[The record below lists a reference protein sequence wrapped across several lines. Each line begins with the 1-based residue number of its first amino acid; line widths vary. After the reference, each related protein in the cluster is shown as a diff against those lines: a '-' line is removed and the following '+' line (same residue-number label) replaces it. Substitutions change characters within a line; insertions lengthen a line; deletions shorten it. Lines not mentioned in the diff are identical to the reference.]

1 MANNIESQIVYEHL
15 VRLCGFRGAN
25 VTSRVG
31 SQSDPAAFAKA
42 METNHY
48 VSITAERSATD
59 IRGAAHILIV
69 QFSPYRY
76 IDASSQKF
84 NAFLE
89 RQIRARPADEIEYNV
104 ILVSSGAISST
115 ISRTIA
121 AQRAAGIIVEHFNA
135 SMFLIVVPE
144 HANVPR
150 HTIVPRDEVDKI
162 CRELHMMVSN
172 FPCIIAAGTNP
183 DPMAV
188 WLGLR
193 PGMIARIDRP
203 SETAGIETVYR
214 RCV

>member
-25 VTSRVG
+25 VTGRVG
-31 SQSDPAAFAKA
+31 PAEFAKT
-42 METNHY
+42 MDTNHY
-48 VSITAERSATD
+48 VSITAERPATD
-59 IRGAAHILIV
+59 IRGAAHILII
-69 QFSPYRY
+69 QFSSYRY

-89 RQIRARPADEIEYNV
+89 KQIRARPADEIEYNI
-104 ILVSSGAISST
+104 ILVSSSAISST

-121 AQRAAGIIVEHFNA
+121 EQRAAGIIVEHFNA

-144 HANVPR
+144 HDNVPR
-150 HTIVPRDEVDKI
+150 HTIVPRDEVNKI
-162 CRELHMMVSN
+162 CQELHMMVSN
-172 FPCIIAAGTNP
+172 FPCIIAAGANP
-183 DPMAV
+183 DPMAI

-193 PGMIARIDRP
+193 PGMVVRIDRP